1 MLPAVAGGY
10 PRIPIH
16 QLFEQQA
23 AETPDRT
30 ALISSVETVA
40 FAELNHRANQIAHAL
55 RARGVKQ
62 ETFVGLYLER
72 SIGAIAA
79 LIGILKAGGAYVH
92 LDPSYPLQ
100 RLREIAADAGIGVVL
115 TNEPGGRIFGQAPGI
130 EVLDL
135 DSREIKEQGGD
146 NPGVAVALDS
156 AAYIIYTS
164 GSTGK
169 PKGAVEVHR
178 SMISR
183 LSSLPLPDIQP
194 SDVCCLNSSLSFG
207 ITASR
212 LFFPLVQG
220 VPVVVFDEDTVKGI
234 HQFAR
239 SLDEHRISSVFM
251 VPALLRRILL
261 LRQRGAC
268 SLQSLRTVTVTGATL
283 TVDLIRLFRRLLP
296 DVALI
301 NVYGSTETGTTAAL
315 RLHGAHSPE
324 GPDSIGKAAPN
335 TQIYVLDPHLNP
347 VGEGETGEICVAS
360 GNLAREY
367 LNRPALTAKR
377 FVPNPFGEPGER
389 LCRTGDLGRRLPG
402 GEIQFRGRADH
413 QVKIRGYRVE
423 LGEIEAALVSDKQVL
438 EAAVTAPGNGD
449 ERRLVAYVV
458 GRGSEVDIG
467 TLKRS
472 LGERLPAYM
481 IPSAFVTLPALPLT
495 ASGKVDRKALPKPSR
510 NPVVA
515 PGAEPQTGTEKN
527 IALLFA
533 ELLKLEAVSVHDNF
547 IELGGD
553 SLAAT
558 QLLAG
563 ISARFGV
570 ELPARLVF
578 DSTLAE
584 LARELSAK
592 SRTDLVRR

>member
-1 MLPAVAGGY
+1 M
-10 PRIPIH
+10 
-16 QLFEQQA
+16 
-23 AETPDRT
+23 
-30 ALISSVETVA
+30 
-40 FAELNHRANQIAHAL
+40 
-55 RARGVKQ
+55 
-62 ETFVGLYLER
+62 
-72 SIGAIAA
+72 
-79 LIGILKAGGAYVH
+79 
-92 LDPSYPLQ
+92 
-100 RLREIAADAGIGVVL
+100 
-115 TNEPGGRIFGQAPGI
+115 
-130 EVLDL
+130 
-135 DSREIKEQGGD
+135 
-146 NPGVAVALDS
+146 
-156 AAYIIYTS
+156 
-164 GSTGK
+164 
-169 PKGAVEVHR
+169 
-178 SMISR
+178 
-183 LSSLPLPDIQP
+183 
-194 SDVCCLNSSLSFG
+194 
-207 ITASR
+207 
-212 LFFPLVQG
+212 
-220 VPVVVFDEDTVKGI
+220 
-234 HQFAR
+234 
-239 SLDEHRISSVFM
+239 
-251 VPALLRRILL
+251 
-261 LRQRGAC
+261 
-268 SLQSLRTVTVTGATL
+268 
-283 TVDLIRLFRRLLP
+283 
-296 DVALI
+296 
-301 NVYGSTETGTTAAL
+301 
-315 RLHGAHSPE
+315 
-324 GPDSIGKAAPN
+324 
-335 TQIYVLDPHLNP
+335 
-347 VGEGETGEICVAS
+347 
-360 GNLAREY
+360 
-367 LNRPALTAKR
+367 
-377 FVPNPFGEPGER
+377 
-389 LCRTGDLGRRLPG
+389 
-402 GEIQFRGRADH
+402 
-413 QVKIRGYRVE
+413 KIRGYRVE

>member
-301 NVYGSTETGTTAAL
+301 NV
-315 RLHGAHSPE
+315 
-324 GPDSIGKAAPN
+324 
-335 TQIYVLDPHLNP
+335 
-347 VGEGETGEICVAS
+347 
-360 GNLAREY
+360 
-367 LNRPALTAKR
+367 
-377 FVPNPFGEPGER
+377 
-389 LCRTGDLGRRLPG
+389 
-402 GEIQFRGRADH
+402 
-413 QVKIRGYRVE
+413 
-423 LGEIEAALVSDKQVL
+423 
-438 EAAVTAPGNGD
+438 
-449 ERRLVAYVV
+449 
-458 GRGSEVDIG
+458 
-467 TLKRS
+467 
-472 LGERLPAYM
+472 
-481 IPSAFVTLPALPLT
+481 
-495 ASGKVDRKALPKPSR
+495 
-510 NPVVA
+510 
-515 PGAEPQTGTEKN
+515 
-527 IALLFA
+527 
-533 ELLKLEAVSVHDNF
+533 
-547 IELGGD
+547 
-553 SLAAT
+553 
-558 QLLAG
+558 
-563 ISARFGV
+563 
-570 ELPARLVF
+570 
-578 DSTLAE
+578 
-584 LARELSAK
+584 
-592 SRTDLVRR
+592 